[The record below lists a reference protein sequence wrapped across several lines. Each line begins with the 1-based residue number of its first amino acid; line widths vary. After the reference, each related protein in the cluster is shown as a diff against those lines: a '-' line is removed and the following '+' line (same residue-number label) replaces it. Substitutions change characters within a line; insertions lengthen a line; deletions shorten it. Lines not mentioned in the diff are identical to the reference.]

1 MILFHDQIMLLD
13 IHTHHQPVIP
23 SEAIRNISFKDF
35 QVQESCY
42 YSVGIH
48 PWDVTSN
55 WEQDFTILKEVAAHP
70 QVVAIGEA
78 GMDRFV
84 TDNIMMQKAAFER
97 QIVLSEE
104 LQKPLIIHCVKC
116 YNELIQLKKELH
128 PLQSWIVHGFRN
140 NPYIAERLLA
150 EDMYI
155 SFGDRYQAVVVQM
168 VPNEKLFVETDE
180 SVSNIR
186 SIIKG
191 IADVRGECSDD
202 LVRRIDANVQHVFFK
217 H

>member
-1 MILFHDQIMLLD
+1 MLLD
-13 IHTHHQPVIP
+13 IHTHHQPDIL
-23 SEAIRNISFKDF
+23 SEAIRNIPFKAF
-35 QVQESCY
+35 QMQENGY

-55 WEQDFTILKEVAAHP
+55 REQDFAILKDVAAHP

-84 TDNIMMQKAAFER
+84 TDNIMMQKSAFER
-97 QIVLSEE
+97 QIALSEE

-116 YNELIQLKKELH
+116 YNELIQLKKEFH
-128 PLQSWIVHGFRN
+128 PLQPWIVHGFRN

-150 EDMYI
+150 ENMYI
-155 SFGDRYQAVVVQM
+155 SFGDRYQPMVVQM
-168 VPNEKLFVETDE
+168 VPSDKLFVETDE
-180 SVSNIR
+180 SESDILA
-186 SIIKG
+186 IIKS
-191 IADVRGECSDD
+191 IAMVKEKNPAD
-202 LVRRIDANVQHVFFK
+202 LIKQIDANVQRVFFR